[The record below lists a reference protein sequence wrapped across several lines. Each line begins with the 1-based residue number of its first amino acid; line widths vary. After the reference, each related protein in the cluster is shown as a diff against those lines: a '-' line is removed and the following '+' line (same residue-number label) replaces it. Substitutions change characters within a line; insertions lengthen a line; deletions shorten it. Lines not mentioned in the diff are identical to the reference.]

1 MAIYDTIQYIKAD
14 VVTVCVGLA
23 ASMAAILLSAGTKG
37 KRYSLPFSR
46 IMINK
51 PCWGGNVV
59 DVDIDISKKEVMYIQ
74 RIIAE
79 ILALHTSQPIEK
91 VYENTEQDY
100 FMSAMEAKEYRI
112 IDRVV
117 SKTPKTINNGD

>member
-1 MAIYDTIQYIKAD
+1 
-14 VVTVCVGLA
+14 
-23 ASMAAILLSAGTKG
+23 AILLSAGTKG

-46 IMINK
+46 IMINQ
-51 PCWGGNVV
+51 PCWGTNVV
-59 DVDIDISKKEVMYIQ
+59 DVDIDLVRKKELMFW
-74 RIIAE
+74 RSKLSK

-91 VYENTEQDY
+91 VYEDTEQDY

-117 SKTPKTINNGD
+117 SKKPKTINNGD

>member
-100 FMSAMEAKEYRI
+100 FMSAMEAKEYGI
-112 IDRVV
+112 IDPVV
-117 SKTPKTINNGD
+117 SKTPKTINN